1 MRNRLF
7 LLVVLLLSFL
17 GSCGLN
23 RQVREMRTLA
33 DCEFRYEGLERA
45 SLAGVDV
52 LRVAGTGDLE
62 AGEAAVLFA
71 ALALGRLPLDLTVR
85 VGVRNPNETAA
96 AVNRLDWV
104 LLIDDIEMGAGA
116 VTDRVEIA
124 PRGGAAV
131 VPVHFSTELVSAFSG
146 QSGESLI
153 AFALNLA
160 GGGDR
165 PSRVTVRI
173 KPTVTVGGKA
183 VQVPGTI
190 TLNQEFSS
198 GGPN

>member
-1 MRNRLF
+1 
-7 LLVVLLLSFL
+7 
-17 GSCGLN
+17 
-23 RQVREMRTLA
+23 MRTLA

-45 SLAGVDV
+45 ILAGVDV
-52 LRVAGTGDLE
+52 LRVAGAGDLE
-62 AGEAAVLFA
+62 AGEAAVLFT

-96 AVNRLDWV
+96 AVNRLDWA
-104 LLIDDIEMGAGA
+104 LLIDDIEMGAGV

-124 PRGGAAV
+124 PRGGTAV

-190 TLNQEFSS
+190 TLNQEFSG